1 MSILGF
7 DSDSAPSESGTR
19 KALRQIWTILY
30 YINFCSL
37 TKVDCC
43 IKLISL
49 YFVTQLHTYVNFF
62 QNSKSGE
69 GKAKYDSG
77 NVSWS
82 QWGHSRTAEKGQK
95 YGCSSDLYCGHV
107 HSLPESQNYP
117 WHFWSLL
124 LRPCKWHFSLP
135 VSILFGNPHL
145 CLSFDVG
152 CQFSLLRIELAS
164 EASKRELN
172 IEYRNNKSRITLHTF
187 ELRSPTVIPKW

>member
-1 MSILGF
+1 M
-7 DSDSAPSESGTR
+7 
-19 KALRQIWTILY
+19 
-30 YINFCSL
+30 
-37 TKVDCC
+37 
-43 IKLISL
+43 
-49 YFVTQLHTYVNFF
+49 HTYINFF

-152 CQFSLLRIELAS
+152 CQFSLQLSDLHAPGRQIQTILLSNILQMSVHKSKQEIKRS
-164 EASKRELN
+164 QQVIMSASKWNWFIFFLFQSCLNTSEL
-172 IEYRNNKSRITLHTF
+172 
-187 ELRSPTVIPKW
+187 V